1 MNNKIIAEIRKKQD
15 ELIVM
20 INTTFDQIVNDV
32 SKLKN
37 INNANN
43 QYELIYPLTN
53 AGGFKGK
60 KVIAVII
67 NNKRYIAATWK
78 TAVKIILEDALSDK
92 QTKKKIMDLR
102 DIILGRTRNRL
113 SKSSTGMRSPI
124 ELDKNLYI
132 ETHYDTESLI
142 KLLLEILN
150 DVSYDFSNIRIVIKN

>member
-1 MNNKIIAEIRKKQD
+1 MNNKIISEIRKKQD

-32 SKLKN
+32 NKLKN
-37 INNANN
+37 INNTSN

-67 NNKRYIAATWK
+67 NGKRHIAATWK
-78 TAVKIILEDALSDK
+78 IAVKLILEDALSDRRTK
-92 QTKKKIMDLR
+92 QKILDLR

-113 SKSSTGMRSPI
+113 SKSSKGMRSPL
-124 ELDKNLYI
+124 ELEKNLYL

-150 DVSYDFSNIRIVIKN
+150 AAAYDYSNIRIVIKN